1 MRKVLLVV
9 KVPKLKFETVSS
21 FQTSEVLN
29 LASKELIQDT
39 APLQDTALLKAVRVT
54 PKYISNAAEQGLKLL
69 REGRGGDGLTEG
81 TKDAARR
88 MARGQISDDKIILAN
103 AWGSRHAVDLEAPKN
118 SDPKDREYPAA
129 GAVAHLLW
137 GINPLDPQPARDW
150 FFKESEKIKKDRLE
164 ASSKG

>member
-1 MRKVLLVV
+1 MVV
-9 KVPKLKFETVSS
+9 KKFETVS
-21 FQTSEVLN
+21 N

-39 APLQDTALLKAVRVT
+39 SPLQEIALFQGARIT
-54 PKYISNAAEQGLKLL
+54 PKYISNAAQRGLQLL
-69 REGRGGDGLTEG
+69 KEGRGGDGLTER

-103 AWGSRHAVDLEAPKN
+103 AWGARHAVDLEAPKN
-118 SDPKDREYPAA
+118 SDPKNPQYPAA
-129 GAVAHLLW
+129 GAVAHFLW
-137 GINPLDPQPARDW
+137 GIDPLDPQPARDW